1 MARASFPRTVKTC
14 NQIVNRERN
23 LSIKA
28 RNFEFVQ
35 IVLGFRF
42 CVKLFRVTMVKEN
55 TLKEESN

>member
-14 NQIVNRERN
+14 NQIVNVCN